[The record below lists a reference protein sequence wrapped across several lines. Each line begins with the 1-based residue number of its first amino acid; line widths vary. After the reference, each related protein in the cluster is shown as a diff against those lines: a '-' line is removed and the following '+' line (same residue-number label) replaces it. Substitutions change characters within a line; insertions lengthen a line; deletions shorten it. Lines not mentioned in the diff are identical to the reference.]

1 MKETLPILFCFTSL
15 FQISCEK
22 ESCLR
27 EVTYTIGSPVFDDLQ
42 KHRIPI
48 NNIPE
53 ADVIKPGQIEIAGDY
68 IFLQD
73 EGAGIHI
80 YFQKDMADPLY
91 INFIRIPGNQEFF
104 LEGDLLIA
112 NNFYDILTI
121 NISDPGNPHLVKRA
135 EIAIPIP
142 FYNHQGLPVIGFKL
156 LEISEKVDCQ
166 SAFFDDEI
174 YFLNDEQKIVSP
186 GMIPSFLTNSKLK
199 MQALNKSFSR

>member
-15 FQISCEK
+15 FLISCEK

-42 KHRIPI
+42 KYRIPI
-48 NNIPE
+48 NKIPQ
-53 ADVIKPGQIEIAGDY
+53 ADIIRPGKIEIAGEY

-80 YFQKDMADPLY
+80 YLQKDTADPLH
-91 INFIRIPGNQEFF
+91 INFICIPGNQDFF
-104 LEGDLLIA
+104 LEEDLLIA

-121 NISDPGNPHLVKRA
+121 NISDPDNPHLVKRA

-142 FYNHQGLPVIGFKL
+142 FYNHRGLPVIGFKL

-166 SAFFDDEI
+166 STFFDDEI

-186 GMIPSFLTNSKLK
+186 TMIPSFLANFKLK
-199 MQALNKSFSR
+199 NQAYE

>member
-1 MKETLPILFCFTSL
+1 MKEILPILFILTSL
-15 FQISCEK
+15 FLISCEK
-22 ESCLR
+22 EACLR

-42 KHRIPI
+42 KHRIPV

-53 ADVIKPGQIEIAGDY
+53 VDVIRPGKIEIAGDY

-80 YFQKDMADPLY
+80 YFQKDMADPLH

-104 LEGDLLIA
+104 IEDDQLIA

-121 NISDPGNPHLVKRA
+121 NISDPVNTHLVKRA
-135 EIAIPIP
+135 EIVIPIP

-166 SAFFDDEI
+166 SPFFDDEI
-174 YFLNDEQKIVSP
+174 YFLNDDQKIVSP
-186 GMIPSFLTNSKLK
+186 GIIPSFLTNFKLK
-199 MQALNKSFSR
+199 KHAYE

>member
-15 FQISCEK
+15 FLISCEK
-22 ESCLR
+22 EACLR

-48 NNIPE
+48 KNTPQ
-53 ADVIKPGQIEIAGDY
+53 ADVFRPGKIEIAGDH

-80 YFQKDMADPLY
+80 YSQKDKADPLH
-91 INFIRIPGNQEFF
+91 INFIHIPGNQEFF
-104 LEGDLLIA
+104 LEDDLLIA

-121 NISDPGNPHLVKRA
+121 DISDPGNPRLVKRA

-166 SAFFDDEI
+166 SPFFDDQI

-186 GMIPSFLTNSKLK
+186 TIIPSFLTNFKLK
-199 MQALNKSFSR
+199 KKAYE